1 MPCPA
6 FTKRCY
12 VEAMTRRWILL
23 GLILVVVLAPVVF
36 HYGPQLR
43 VRSHIVDL
51 AKLPSPNYEPLP
63 TDDALTVL
71 TKKARLADRAR
82 DYQALVDLYTQAL
95 EEEVSRP
102 AAIRRHLLRQRAFAY
117 EDLHQ
122 YERAEADYTTALQ
135 INPVEPDFYAKRGF
149 YFIRRGRYDDALADF
164 RSGAELDPKDGGY
177 SYGEGQVYEK
187 LGLHDKAVE
196 RFTEAI
202 RRDAKVTTYYRERGS
217 AYNYL
222 GKYEKALADYDKAL
236 ALGFKV
242 SLPREEAY
250 SNLGRGYALL
260 QLKQYK
266 RAVDDFDVVLKA
278 VPRSSTALAWRG
290 AAYQGLGN
298 REKAVAD
305 YKSALA
311 IDSDSERA
319 IDGLKS
325 LDEPRP

>member
-1 MPCPA
+1 
-6 FTKRCY
+6 
-12 VEAMTRRWILL
+12 
-23 GLILVVVLAPVVF
+23 
-36 HYGPQLR
+36 
-43 VRSHIVDL
+43 VRSHIGDL
-51 AKLPSPNYEPLP
+51 TKLPPPNYEPLP
-63 TDDALTVL
+63 TDDPLTVL
-71 TKKARLADRAR
+71 TKKARLAERAR
-82 DYQALVDLYTQAL
+82 DYQAAVDLYTQAL
-95 EEEVSRP
+95 EEGSRP
-102 AAIRRHLLRQRAFAY
+102 TAIRRNLLRQRAFAY

-122 YERAEADYTTALQ
+122 YDRAEADYNAALQ
-135 INPVEPDFYAKRGF
+135 VDPVEPDFYAKRGF

-164 RSGAELDPKDGGY
+164 RKGSELDPKDGGY
-177 SYGEGQVYEK
+177 PYGEGQVYEK
-187 LGLHDKAVE
+187 LGQHEKAVE

-202 RRDAKVTTYYRERGS
+202 RRNAKVTTYYRQRGS

-222 GKYEKALADYDKAL
+222 GKYGEALADYDKAL
-236 ALGFKV
+236 ARGFIV

-266 RAVDDFDVVLKA
+266 RAVDDFDVVLKV

-305 YKSALA
+305 YNSALA
-311 IDSDSERA
+311 IDSNSERA

-325 LDEPRP
+325 LDVSRP